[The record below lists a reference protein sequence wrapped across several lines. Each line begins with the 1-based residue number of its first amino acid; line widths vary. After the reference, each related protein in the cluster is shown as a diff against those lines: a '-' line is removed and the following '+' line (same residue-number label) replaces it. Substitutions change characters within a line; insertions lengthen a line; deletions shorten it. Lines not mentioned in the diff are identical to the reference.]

1 MLDEVLRNDEAE
13 CIPTESH
20 TGEPEHFSF
29 FQRGNQSQNSEHAG
43 NINQLHEKITTC
55 PAWKQKILA
64 IRSMDNKDAQKKA
77 KERLP
82 AFTPSI
88 LLNPNTPRR
97 AVKDG
102 TFLHNNL
109 IQADF
114 DGCPDPE
121 ALLSQLKDDPHC
133 RQIFRSP
140 RGNAKALIQVRLVET
155 VRDHAGAFQAVHKHC
170 LEKAYGEIDPKPKN
184 IGSLCYVSH
193 DPEAVLKD
201 AVPLQWEALPD
212 RNTEH
217 TPASEDVPIEHQTS
231 LADWLAK
238 QGITVLGTRIGPV
251 QNGATATMYLVECP
265 WNQQHTTGDGMA
277 DTAVFEDPETGRW
290 SFNCFHAHCDGRGW
304 QDYRE
309 KVAKKPIDRA
319 QPKRRPQRVSA
330 RRLTS
335 WI

>member
-20 TGEPEHFSF
+20 TGEPERFSF
-29 FQRGNQSQNSEHAG
+29 FQRGDQSQNSEHAG

-64 IRSMDNKDAQKKA
+64 IRSMDNKDAQAKA
-77 KERLP
+77 KARLP

-97 AVKDG
+97 AIEDG
-102 TFLHNNL
+102 TFLHSNL

-121 ALLSQLKDDPHC
+121 ALLSQLNSDPHC

-140 RGNAKALIQVRLVET
+140 RGNAKALIRVRLVET
-155 VRDHAGAFQAVHKHC
+155 VRDHAGAFQAVHKYC
-170 LEKAYGEIDPKPKN
+170 LEKDYGEIDPKPKN

-217 TPASEDVPIEHQTS
+217 VPTSEDVPIEHQTS
-231 LADWLAK
+231 LVDWLAK
-238 QGITVLGTRIGPV
+238 QGITVLGTRIAPV
-251 QNGATATMYLVECP
+251 QNRATATMYLVECP

-319 QPKRRPQRVSA
+319 QPQRRPQRVSA